1 MSLPAVS
8 QAQTDTRIGDAP
20 GRVLN
25 GGDSNSRANTP
36 IGAMHFGLFNDE
48 VREELQRLQDNI
60 IGADNS
66 VTALLKTFV
75 KYGKIVRTVG
85 ERYGDDQILEE
96 KVKELEA
103 ANSRIWRDMQV
114 QEVSHQK
121 HVSQLKRGH
130 EEQLSALRKQ
140 ADAGQQEKRR
150 FEEMEQRLEDQHEKA
165 RQKMAR
171 DLKQKM
177 SQLEI
182 DNAGKIATLQK
193 DKTALESANNKLE
206 HELEKRILESDHE
219 RELHEVMQNRA
230 RTDLKKLEQA
240 LADIKGKY
248 EMDLRPSHFYVEQF
262 NGLFGLVGQIV
273 SSSFTE
279 LPEKATD
286 DPVQTS
292 KQLAKSE
299 DSRFSQVPI
308 ADSEYSRVLRLANVQ
323 HIIFRAIFGSVW
335 KPFFSAYL
343 RKQKRDTSTLP
354 EIHQCLST
362 HGHEVQRHWKI
373 STLKALDQLDAAE
386 DVGDCTEEVI
396 DQKIVAPLQPLLDNN
411 KVDRFVTDLK
421 RIFRA
426 ATDLG
431 KMARNDQLPV
441 YLDTSPFVSDR
452 DGWKEYWAEPD
463 EITDTINQSPTS
475 PTTHVRLEPLFV
487 SPKIYRY
494 RGMTAQTATAT
505 TNIAAGVGEA
515 EVEIIRPG
523 SALFP
528 DTGIFQLGALD
539 WQKIRDAGKEAA
551 RNINGPARRQSR
563 SVSMTGSGTVPIS
576 PIAPSK
582 KWPREGIP
590 DRD

>member
-8 QAQTDTRIGDAP
+8 QSQTDNRLGDAP
-20 GRVLN
+20 GRSLN
-25 GGDSNSRANTP
+25 GGGSNGPASTP
-36 IGAMHFGLFNDE
+36 IDPLDFGLFNDE
-48 VREELQRLQDNI
+48 VREELQRLQGNI
-60 IGADNS
+60 SGADNS
-66 VTALLKTFV
+66 VTALSKTFM

-85 ERYGDDQILEE
+85 ERYGNDQILEE

-114 QEVSHQK
+114 QEGSHQK
-121 HVSQLKRGH
+121 HISQLKRGH

-140 ADAGQQEKRR
+140 ADAGQQEKKR
-150 FEEMEQRLEDQHEKA
+150 FEEMEQRLEDQHEKTK
-165 RQKMAR
+165 RRMAI

-193 DKTALESANNKLE
+193 DKTALESANSKLE
-206 HELEKRILESDHE
+206 HELEERILESDHE
-219 RELHEVMQNRA
+219 RELYEAMQNRA

-262 NGLFGLVGQIV
+262 NGLFGRVGQIV

-279 LPEKATD
+279 LPKNATN
-286 DPVQTS
+286 DPVKTS
-292 KQLAKSE
+292 ERLAKQE

-323 HIIFRAIFGSVW
+323 HVIVKAIFGSVW
-335 KPFFSAYL
+335 KPFFSVHL
-343 RKQKRDTSTLP
+343 RKQKRDNSAFP

-362 HGHEVQRHWKI
+362 HGDEVQRHWKI

-386 DVGDCTEEVI
+386 DVGDCTEEMI
-396 DQKIVAPLQPLLDNN
+396 DQKIVAPLEPLLDNN
-411 KVDRFVTDLK
+411 KVDRFVTDL
-421 RIFRA
+421 RTIFRA
-426 ATDLG
+426 ATELG
-431 KMARNDQLPV
+431 KMARNDQSPV

-452 DGWKEYWAEPD
+452 DGWKEYWTEPD

-487 SPKIYRY
+487 SPKIYRH
-494 RGMTAQTATAT
+494 RGMTGQTATAT

-528 DTGIFQLGALD
+528 ATGIFQLGALD

-551 RNINGPARRQSR
+551 KNINGLTRRQSR
-563 SVSMTGSGTVPIS
+563 SISVTGSGTVPTS